1 MDKEGFV
8 YGIMALF
15 GKEKNEN
22 LINEYNRALETYK
35 NIDWVKLYKRS
46 IDMLQ
51 DRKLPMPAWFRSQ
64 FDYCI
69 KGAGVQARANDGNM
83 VYVELNN
90 GLSYEYELYNCSKS
104 QAEIRKMLND
114 RFTVETENG
123 QKCNV
128 KQIYFFEDYG
138 ELLKFKHRLLAAAN

>member
-1 MDKEGFV
+1 MNKEEFV
-8 YGIMALF
+8 YGILTFF
-15 GKEKNEN
+15 GKQEN
-22 LINEYNRALETYK
+22 QALLEQYNKALETYK
-35 NIDWVKLYKRS
+35 KVDWNKLYKRS
-46 IDMLQ
+46 IDMIQ
-51 DRKLPMPAWFRSQ
+51 DRKLPMPSWFRSQ

-90 GLSYEYELYNCSKS
+90 GLSYEYELYNCSKT

-123 QKCNV
+123 KKCNV
-128 KQIYFFEDYG
+128 KQIYFLEEYG
-138 ELLKFKHRLLAAAN
+138 ELLKFKHKLLAGAN